1 MSYEKDSPAITLRG
15 KLDKLCAVILE
26 TQLLGEEKGNTG
38 FVNDLQEILEFVRS
52 LFTVEFE
59 NTTPGEISVLGLS
72 SHEIREQSH
81 NPEKYFGKKHLLMHH
96 SMGPLCLRLNLLR
109 TLVRETELAAIAVR
123 KDISEALNSL
133 SGLFYILIY
142 QYLPDNYTINH
153 YVC

>member
-1 MSYEKDSPAITLRG
+1 MNTEKDNPVIKLRG

-26 TQLLGEEKGNTG
+26 AQLLGEEKGNTG

-52 LFTVEFE
+52 LFTIEYE
-59 NTTPGEISVLGLS
+59 NTTLGEISILGLS
-72 SHEIREQSH
+72 SGEIREQSH
-81 NPEKYFGKKHLLMHH
+81 NPEKYFGRKHLLMHH

-109 TLVRETELAAIAVR
+109 TLVRETELAAISVNQYTA
-123 KDISEALNSL
+123 EALNSL

-142 QYLPDNYTINH
+142 KYLPDNYTINH